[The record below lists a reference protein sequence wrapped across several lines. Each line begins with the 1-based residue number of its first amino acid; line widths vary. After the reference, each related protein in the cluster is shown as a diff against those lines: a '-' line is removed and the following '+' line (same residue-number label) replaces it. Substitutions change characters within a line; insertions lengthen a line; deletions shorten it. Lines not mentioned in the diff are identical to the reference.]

1 MLAVALLLVIVFT
14 SFHVHRYMQQVYFVH
29 CKANVLRVVLLNRST
44 MCVQLQFVLQFIE
57 HAYGQVAERVVKH
70 LAVPLY
76 HLSTYAA
83 SITG

>member
-1 MLAVALLLVIVFT
+1 MLLMAIFAVLVFT
-14 SFHVHRYMQQVYFVH
+14 SFHVHKYMQQLYFVH

-57 HAYGQVAERVVKH
+57 HAYGQVAERLVKN

-76 HLSTYAA
+76 QLSA
-83 SITG
+83 SIT